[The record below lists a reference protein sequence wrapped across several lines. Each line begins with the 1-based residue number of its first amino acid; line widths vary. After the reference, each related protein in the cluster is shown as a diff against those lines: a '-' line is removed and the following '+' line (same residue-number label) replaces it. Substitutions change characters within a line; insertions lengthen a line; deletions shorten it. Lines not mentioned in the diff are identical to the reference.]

1 MILNGLTGVYIL
13 VYSVLANKTV
23 RGAASKQMN
32 SYINSTMLSSDKVSV
47 ISDDLIQIISDK
59 KPPAKLYNYEFRL
72 AKRLVCEH
80 HFCSLLSIFITRAN
94 TNEVNNYY

>member
-32 SYINSTMLSSDKVSV
+32 SYINSTMLSSDKVSLMGLM
-47 ISDDLIQIISDK
+47 SDDLIQIIRATKSR
-59 KPPAKLYNYEFRL
+59 PLNYTIMNLDWQKDSF
-72 AKRLVCEH
+72 VSIIFVP
-80 HFCSLLSIFITRAN
+80 FCPYS
-94 TNEVNNYY
+94 

>member
-32 SYINSTMLSSDKVSV
+32 SYINSTMLSSDKVSLMGLM
-47 ISDDLIQIISDK
+47 SDDLIQIIRATKSR
-59 KPPAKLYNYEFRL
+59 PLNYTIMNLDWQKDSFVSL
-72 AKRLVCEH
+72 IFVP
-80 HFCSLLSIFITRAN
+80 FCPYS
-94 TNEVNNYY
+94 